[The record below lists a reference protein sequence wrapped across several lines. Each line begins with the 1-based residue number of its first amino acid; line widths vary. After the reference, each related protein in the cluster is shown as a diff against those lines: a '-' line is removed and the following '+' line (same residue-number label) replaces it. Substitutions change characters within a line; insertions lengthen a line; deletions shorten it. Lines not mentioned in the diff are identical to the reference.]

1 MGAGGSAEAMKFSD
15 VLILVGIGM
24 LCAGFIIH
32 GWVEN
37 TQLDS
42 EEVST
47 YEKSVFLL
55 KGDKLTLDLESVSDS
70 EGDIAI
76 YFDDELIDEDG
87 FTLAAGQKESM
98 PALESKEYG
107 EYRVEINV
115 DSGTIELNVDIS
127 RTMMLDFLIYP
138 IGAAIL
144 IFGLQK
150 RGVELADQSIDAE
163 LELDK

>member
-1 MGAGGSAEAMKFSD
+1 MLDDEIFLTRENIRGFKKDYEKVKLEHDYLSSAEK
-15 VLILVGIGM
+15 
-24 LCAGFIIH
+24 
-32 GWVEN
+32 
-37 TQLDS
+37 
-42 EEVST
+42 
-47 YEKSVFLL
+47 LL
-55 KGDKLTLDLESVSDS
+55 EFQVM
-70 EGDIAI
+70 
-76 YFDDELIDEDG
+76 YFDDELIEEDG

-115 DSGTIELNVDIS
+115 DSGSIEVNVDIT

-150 RGVELADQSIDAE
+150 RGVELANQSIDAE